1 MSILAAAPKAN
12 ANTINVLIVDDSLV
26 IRGTIARIL
35 KTVPGVH
42 VAATVQ
48 NGQAAVDR
56 VKAGGIDVVILDI
69 EMPVMDGLTALPLLL
84 KADPGI
90 SVIMAST
97 LTSRNADISLQALSL
112 GAADYVPK
120 PSSATDIFTTEDFR
134 REMTDK
140 VIHLGS
146 RRKKVVFTAAAPAP
160 SAPLATVKRGLTK
173 PRVLAVGS
181 STGGPAALI
190 KLFKA
195 LPKSINIP
203 VVVTQHMPPA
213 FTAILAQN
221 LQRDTGW
228 SAKEAGEGDFLEPG
242 RILVA
247 PGDYHMLFEKS
258 ANVVKVRLD
267 KGAKENFCRPAV
279 DPMLRSLVAA
289 YGPAIVSVILT
300 GMGQDG
306 LVGCKN
312 VLKDGGTV
320 VAQDEASSVVWG
332 MPGAVSRAG
341 IAASILPLDRIA
353 AEIESI
359 VGGRAL

>member
-1 MSILAAAPKAN
+1 MSVLASTPNAN

-69 EMPVMDGLTALPLLL
+69 EMPVMDGLTALPQLL

-120 PSSATDIFTTEDFR
+120 PTSATDIFTTEDFR
-134 REMTDK
+134 RELSEK
-140 VIHLGS
+140 VVHLGS
-146 RRKKVVFTAAAPAP
+146 RRKKIIIPTTPVQAAPI
-160 SAPLATVKRGLTK
+160 ATVKRGLTK
-173 PRVLAVGS
+173 PRVVAVGS

-195 LPKSINIP
+195 LPKSINVP

-228 SAKEAGEGDFLEPG
+228 AAKEAADGDVVEPG

-247 PGDYHMLFEKS
+247 PGDYHMLFDKS
-258 ANVVKVRLD
+258 GTTVKVRLD

-279 DPMLRSLVAA
+279 DPMLRSLIAI
-289 YGPAIVSVILT
+289 YGPAILSVILT
-300 GMGQDG
+300 GMGSDG
-306 LVGCKN
+306 MNGSKN
-312 VLKDGGTV
+312 VVHEGGTV

-332 MPGAVSRAG
+332 MPGAVARAG

-353 AEIESI
+353 AEVESI

>member
-1 MSILAAAPKAN
+1 MSITAATPQTS
-12 ANTINVLIVDDSLV
+12 ANTVNVLIADDSLV

-35 KTVPGVH
+35 KAVPGVT
-42 VAATVQ
+42 VVATVQ

-56 VKAGGIDVVILDI
+56 VKAGGIDVVVLDI

-84 KADPGI
+84 KAAPGI
-90 SVIMAST
+90 SIIMAST
-97 LTSRNADISLQALSL
+97 LTARNADISLQALSL

-134 REMTDK
+134 RELSEK
-140 VIHLGS
+140 VLQLGS
-146 RRKKVVFTAAAPAP
+146 RKKKIVVSAVQAPTVQ
-160 SAPLATVKRGLTK
+160 LATVKRGLTR
-173 PRVLAVGS
+173 PRVLAIGS

-195 LPKSINIP
+195 LPKTINLP

-228 SAKEAGEGDFLEPG
+228 TAKEAQDGDTLDAG

-247 PGDYHMLFEKS
+247 PGDYHMLFDKTAAS
-258 ANVVKVRLD
+258 AKVRLD
-267 KGAKENFCRPAV
+267 KGPKENFCRPAV
-279 DPMLRSLVAA
+279 DPMFKSLVGIYGAA
-289 YGPAIVSVILT
+289 IAGVILT

-306 LVGCKN
+306 LIGSRAVVN
-312 VLKDGGTV
+312 QGGTV
-320 VAQDEASSVVWG
+320 VAQDEASSIVWG
-332 MPGAVSRAG
+332 MPGAVARAG
-341 IAASILPLDRIA
+341 IAAAIVPLDRMA
-353 AEIESI
+353 SEVESI
-359 VGGRAL
+359 VGGRTL

>member
-1 MSILAAAPKAN
+1 MSVTAATPQPGAN
-12 ANTINVLIVDDSLV
+12 EVNVLIADDSLV

-35 KTVPGVH
+35 KTVPGVR
-42 VAATVQ
+42 VVATVQ

-56 VKAGGIDVVILDI
+56 VKAGGIDVVVLDI

-84 KADPGI
+84 KAEPGL

-97 LTSRNADISLQALSL
+97 LTTRNADISLQAINL

-120 PSSATDIFTTEDFR
+120 PTSATDIFTTEDFR
-134 REMTDK
+134 RELSEK
-140 VIHLGS
+140 VLHLGS
-146 RRKKVVFTAAAPAP
+146 RKKKIIITAAAPAP
-160 SAPLATVKRGLTK
+160 AVQLATVKRGLTK
-173 PRVLAVGS
+173 PRVLAIGS

-195 LPKSINIP
+195 LPKTINVP

-221 LQRDTGW
+221 LQRDSGW
-228 SAKEAGEGDFLEPG
+228 TAKEAAEGDFLEPG

-247 PGDYHMLFEKS
+247 PGDYHMLFEK
-258 ANVVKVRLD
+258 NGTHVRVRLD
-267 KGAKENFCRPAV
+267 KGPKENFCRPAV
-279 DPMLRSLVAA
+279 DPMLRSLVTA
-289 YGPAIVSVILT
+289 YGPAVASVILT
-300 GMGQDG
+300 GMGHDG
-306 LVGCKN
+306 MAGCKT
-312 VLKDGGTV
+312 VVAEGGTV
-320 VAQDEASSVVWG
+320 VAQDEQSSVVWG

-341 IAASILPLDRIA
+341 IASAILPLDKIA

>member
-1 MSILAAAPKAN
+1 MSAIAAASPNSAN
-12 ANTINVLIVDDSLV
+12 EINVLIADDSLV

-35 KTVPGVH
+35 KVVPGVR
-42 VAATVQ
+42 VVATVQ
-48 NGQAAVDR
+48 NGLAAVDR
-56 VKAGGIDVVILDI
+56 VKAGGIDVVVLDI
-69 EMPVMDGLTALPLLL
+69 EMPVMDGLTALPLIL

-97 LTSRNADISLQALSL
+97 LTTRNADISMQALNL

-120 PSSATDIFTTEDFR
+120 PTTASDIFTTEDFKR
-134 REMTDK
+134 DLTEK
-140 VIHLGS
+140 VLHLGH
-146 RRKKVVFTAAAPAP
+146 RRKRVLIAPVAAPT
-160 SAPLATVKRGLTK
+160 PLATVKRGTTK
-173 PRVLAVGS
+173 PRILAVGS

-190 KLFKA
+190 KFFKI

-221 LQRDTGW
+221 IQRDSGW
-228 SAKEAGEGDFLEPG
+228 AAKEAANGDLLEPG

-247 PGDYHMLFEKS
+247 PGDFHLLFDKS
-258 ANVVKVRLD
+258 AMSVKARLD
-267 KGAKENFCRPAV
+267 KGPKESFCRPSV
-279 DPMLRSLVAA
+279 DPMLRSLVSI

-306 LVGCKN
+306 LIGNKAV
-312 VLKDGGTV
+312 VQEGGSV

-341 IAASILPLDRIA
+341 IACAILPLDKIA
-353 AEIESI
+353 NEVESI
-359 VGGRAL
+359 VGGRSS

>member
-1 MSILAAAPKAN
+1 MSVLAPLQKAS

-120 PSSATDIFTTEDFR
+120 PTSATDIFTTEDFR
-134 REMTDK
+134 RELTDK
-140 VIHLGS
+140 VVHLGG
-146 RRKKVVFTAAAPAP
+146 RRKKVVTSAAPAQ
-160 SAPLATVKRGLTK
+160 AVPLATVKRGSTK
-173 PRVLAVGS
+173 PRVLAIGS

-195 LPKSINIP
+195 LPKSINVP

-228 SAKEAGEGDFLEPG
+228 IAKEAGEGDFLEPG

-312 VLKDGGTV
+312 VVKDGGTV

-359 VGGRAL
+359 VGGRGL